1 MINKTT
7 KLLNDVELAADN
19 LVSVFQ
25 RMKEIPGMYDDAC
38 EKNIEVCRQV
48 PRQIRSRRVK
58 IAVVGSIKSG
68 KSTFVNALLDEDLLK
83 RGAGVVT
90 SIITKLRR
98 QECFKAE
105 IFLKSWDE
113 VNGEIE
119 KALLF
124 FPDFKSHFNQMDQDR
139 FDLRRKHDRAV
150 LKTIS
155 EQLCSDLS
163 ITNSGFRPEAKIIAH
178 ALEGYEFIKD
188 FLQAD
193 PSTVEFEAKEFEQ
206 HRKFTGTDA
215 VAFFVRDVSLGV
227 ATARLDPYTELA
239 DCQGSD
245 STNPLH
251 MAQIQEYLFSASMI
265 IYLVSSRTGLREA
278 DIRFLTTIRKMGLM
292 DRILFVLNCDF
303 SEHDLLDDL
312 VQVKR
317 RVQQELA
324 YFKPDPEVFAFSSL
338 YTLFCRAGQS
348 LSRKDRNR
356 LAQWQEEGDLVN
368 YSDTMKS
375 CFDERL
381 EQILDKEGFVLVV
394 ANPIQHLTRIAAFAE
409 KRANLYKQLI
419 REDLAKAQETLDRL
433 KEMHTRT
440 RQHKSIVNNT
450 MESAVKGLNSEIS
463 ADLDQFFS
471 KTSGSAMKKVVE
483 FVLNYPVNFEK
494 YDEILLTSGFHN
506 AFYVMF
512 QDFKKAVDTFIIDQF
527 NPEIAGFALRQEG
540 KIEAYFSSVFLTYNV
555 DPISLCTDFS
565 DIPRPEKH
573 RGNQQV
579 EKPETSINI
588 ESVRRILGLK
598 LPGLLSTINYSAGIR
613 LDSMAR
619 FGFHSITELLARL
632 LKKKAKP
639 AGASAL
645 RDAGLK
651 MKKQAAHSL
660 EAGFGHCRNYLQ
672 NDYLFVLTEAVAR
685 DFQEKI
691 AARFQESDLEIES
704 VQNFMDSRH
713 EEKEA
718 QTDTLEVIGSMVR
731 DTSRRIDRLKVFRE
745 RQETRDMRHET

>member
-38 EKNIEVCRQV
+38 EKKIKVCRQV
-48 PRQIRSRRVK
+48 PRQIRSSRVK

-90 SIITKLRR
+90 SIITKLRH
-98 QECFKAE
+98 QACFRAE

-113 VNGEIE
+113 VNEEIE

-124 FPDFKSHFNQMDQDR
+124 FPDFKNHFDQMDQNR
-139 FDLRRKHDRAV
+139 FDLRRKNDRAV
-150 LKTIS
+150 LATIS

-163 ITNSGFRPEAKIIAH
+163 ITTSGFRPEAKIIAH
-178 ALEGYEFIKD
+178 ALEGYAFVKD

-193 PSTVEFEAKEFEQ
+193 PTTVVFEAGEFEQ
-206 HRKFTGTDA
+206 HKQFTGTDA

-227 ATARLDPYTELA
+227 STARLDPYTELA

-312 VQVKR
+312 VQVER
-317 RVQQELA
+317 RVHQELA
-324 YFKPDPEVFAFSSL
+324 YFKTDPEVYAFSSL
-338 YTLFCRAGQS
+338 YTLFCRSGDS
-348 LSRKDRNR
+348 LSRKDKSR
-356 LAQWQEEGDLVN
+356 LAQWQEERDLVN

-375 CFDERL
+375 RFDERL
-381 EQILDKEGFVLVV
+381 EQILDKERFALVV
-394 ANPIQHLTRIAAFAE
+394 ANPIQHLTRIATFAE
-409 KRANLYKQLI
+409 KRADLYKRLT

-463 ADLDQFFS
+463 ADLDHFFS
-471 KTSGSAMKKVVE
+471 KNSSSAMKKVVE
-483 FVLNYPVNFEK
+483 FVLNYPVDFET
-494 YDEILLTSGFHN
+494 YDHILLTSGFHN

-527 NPEIAGFALRQEG
+527 NPEIAGFTARQES
-540 KIEAYFSSVFLTYNV
+540 KIQAYFSSVFLTYTI
-555 DPISLCTDFS
+555 DPISLCPDLS
-565 DIPRPEKH
+565 GIPRADDHQDKQ
-573 RGNQQV
+573 RGEGN
-579 EKPETSINI
+579 EACINI

-598 LPGLLSTINYSAGIR
+598 LPGLLSTINYSAEIR

-619 FGFHSITELLARL
+619 FGLHSITELLARL
-632 LKKKAKP
+632 LKKKTMP

-645 RDAGLK
+645 RDAGMK
-651 MKKQAAHSL
+651 MKKQAAQSL
-660 EAGFGHCRNYLQ
+660 EAGFDHCRNYLQ

-704 VQNFMDSRH
+704 VQNFMDTH
-713 EEKEA
+713 QEEKEA

-731 DTSRRIDRLKVFRE
+731 DTSRRIHRLKVSWE